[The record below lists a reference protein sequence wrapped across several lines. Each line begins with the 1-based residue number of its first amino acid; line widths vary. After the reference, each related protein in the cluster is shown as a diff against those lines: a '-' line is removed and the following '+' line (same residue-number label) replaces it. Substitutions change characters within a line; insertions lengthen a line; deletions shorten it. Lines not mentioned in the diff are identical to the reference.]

1 MYGYR
6 IKHGTCPIFV
16 TYDKNE
22 DISESTK
29 YKDEFISKEAF
40 SWMTRSKVKLESNE
54 AQAIIH
60 DKDLKIHMFV
70 KKSDDEGR
78 DFYYIGQA
86 TPVEWHQ
93 TTIKNDKGQI
103 LPIVNFKYSL
113 NLSFFVSPS
122 LKHFLICVTS
132 LSFFI

>member
-1 MYGYR
+1 
-6 IKHGTCPIFV
+6 
-16 TYDKNE
+16 
-22 DISESTK
+22 
-29 YKDEFISKEAF
+29 
-40 SWMTRSKVKLESNE
+40 MTRSKVKLESKE

-113 NLSFFVSPS
+113 HNMVGDELYDYFTKDFED
-122 LKHFLICVTS
+122 
-132 LSFFI
+132 

>member
-40 SWMTRSKVKLESNE
+40 SWMTRSKVKLESKE
-54 AQAIIH
+54 AQAIIK

-113 NLSFFVSPS
+113 HNIVGDELYDYFTKDFEG
-122 LKHFLICVTS
+122 
-132 LSFFI
+132 